1 MHESVQQQIQ
11 EVILLTFRRR
21 PRLLAKFLQFE
32 ASLAADLMM
41 FINEK
46 NVCQFMANIG
56 GND

>member
-1 MHESVQQQIQ
+1 M
-11 EVILLTFRRR
+11 TFRHRL
-21 PRLLAKFLQFE
+21 RLLAKFLQFE

-56 GND
+56 GNDCKDTVTH